1 MIRMERLL
9 WIHLFLGLMIL
20 FAGTNGLT
28 EMEVDL
34 EENITIPCSLKMNG
48 AVFWYK
54 QREAQSPLVLLRFLG
69 ETISFYYNGS
79 FKKKYVLQTDEGLL
93 IQNVTVEDYVVYYCG
108 KIENMSM
115 KFDDATRLIRMRQ
128 PGTISK

>member
-1 MIRMERLL
+1 M
-9 WIHLFLGLMIL
+9 
-20 FAGTNGLT
+20 
-28 EMEVDL
+28 DL

-54 QREAQSPLVLLRFLG
+54 QHEAQSPLVLLRFLD

-79 FKKKYVLQTDEGLL
+79 FKKKYILLPDEGLL

-115 KFDDATRLIRMRQ
+115 KFDNATRLIRMRQ

>member
-1 MIRMERLL
+1 
-9 WIHLFLGLMIL
+9 
-20 FAGTNGLT
+20 
-28 EMEVDL
+28 MEVDL

-115 KFDDATRLIRMRQ
+115 KFDDATRLVSMRQ
-128 PGTISK
+128 LKTTGK